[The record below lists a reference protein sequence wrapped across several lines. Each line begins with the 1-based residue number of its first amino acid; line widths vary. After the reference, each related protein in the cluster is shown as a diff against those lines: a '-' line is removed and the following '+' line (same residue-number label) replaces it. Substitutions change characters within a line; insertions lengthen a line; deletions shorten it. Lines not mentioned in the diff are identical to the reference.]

1 MNMDSEPDIIHP
13 SPQLGDKSDIQRELT
28 AGLLEALPHVLVHYD
43 VQRRATVEFGW

>member
-1 MNMDSEPDIIHP
+1 MDSEPDIIQP